1 MIGLPGQRMRD
12 IEKSLK
18 TIIGL
23 KPEHI
28 SVYSL
33 ILEENTKLYQMVQN
47 HETELVSE
55 ALERE
60 MYWYVR
66 NTLDKYNYIQYEIS
80 NYAMPGYESKHNMD
94 CWNQKEYIGIGAGAS
109 SFLENNRYSNI
120 QHIENYME
128 NIKNDIF
135 HKNFILEETL
145 NQENKMKEYMMLGLR
160 KIEGVNILEF
170 ERKFNKNPIILY
182 CKDLKELNQK
192 GLIAV
197 IGNYIQL
204 TSKGI
209 DFANLV
215 WEHFI

>member
-66 NTLDKYNYIQYEIS
+66 NTLDKYNYVQYEIS

-128 NIKNDIF
+128 NIKNNIF